1 MLLPKRRWMHWLQKS
16 WQNKALWKKTQDP
29 LPTAR
34 QGIFL
39 LNHVEEFDILK
50 SRSLWMERNI
60 MFVKIKADIRHWL
73 RELDKKYFFV
83 MLGFA
88 VMVYFPLISLKL
100 TNTVDGLWTT
110 AEYMAGAWE
119 LSNGRWFWLVT
130 SFLRFSLQLEPIN
143 AVVCLVLVSLGVT
156 KLHMTFKT
164 VHEGRTSCL
173 DWLAGLCY
181 LANTVIGCYLSF
193 AHQSVEFGLAFYL
206 SVLAAVCV
214 IRSRSIAAGIAQGAF
229 LLALSLGLYQTDLAC
244 FCMVLLAWFLVLLF
258 RGEEGIKLRY
268 YIAKCLGSAV
278 CGAALY
284 WGILQIILKIS
295 GVAMTNYQ
303 GGASTSPLNMLKSL
317 PQSIVKCYAQFWDY
331 FFGDTV
337 RHNVLQSFGVLYA
350 LAFLVVG
357 AALACRLVRLIR
369 RKDWENTFYGTAALL
384 VLPMMCTVFMVATSQ
399 ALFYIPMSGGL
410 ALFLPVCFWLLD
422 SSREGKTACD
432 AFRKCWNKAEK
443 ALILLTAAAVVYGS
457 VFMSAIDQQAMY
469 EGRKATK
476 QIADLVAG
484 ELVAEGYY
492 DLPEKLPVM
501 LVGRPSA
508 SPLFRTHII
517 YWDANDYAQVGL
529 FEKENAA
536 TMRYSWNAVFRD
548 LTPMQLE
555 LCSDEVYDE
564 LIRTEE
570 IKRMP
575 TFPEKGSMQEMDGVY
590 VIKISE
596 DYLIDE

>member
-357 AALACRLVRLIR
+357 AALVHRLAVVLR
-369 RKDWENTFYGTAALL
+369 RKDAETAFYAVAAVLVMPLASVIFLL
-384 VLPMMCTVFMVATSQ
+384 AASQ
-399 ALFYIPMSGGL
+399 ATFYIPMAGGT
-410 ALFLPVCFWLLD
+410 ALFFPVCFWLLD
-422 SSREGKTACD
+422 AVQPASNTETLGK
-432 AFRKCWNKAEK
+432 NKAGKVKK
-443 ALILLTAAAVVYGS
+443 AALLLAAAGILYGS

-508 SPLFRTHII
+508 SPLFRTHVI

-529 FEKENAA
+529 FEKENAPQCA
-536 TMRYSWNAVFRD
+536 THGMRCFVTSHRCSWSCAVMRYMTN
-548 LTPMQLE
+548 
-555 LCSDEVYDE
+555 
-564 LIRTEE
+564 
-570 IKRMP
+570 
-575 TFPEKGSMQEMDGVY
+575 
-590 VIKISE
+590 
-596 DYLIDE
+596 